1 MPTVSVILTTYNRD
15 RFLPEA
21 IQSILAQ
28 DYKDFEL
35 LLIDDGSTDNTWEKI
50 QPYYHLLTYIRHTS
64 NKGISAAR
72 NTGISKSSGKFIC
85 FFDSDDL
92 WRNKKLSAQINF
104 LQRHSGYQIVYT
116 NETWLRN
123 GSWLNQKLKHKKFS
137 GYIFD
142 KLLPLCLI
150 SASSIMVA
158 RQILDQTGYFDESF
172 PACEDYDLWL
182 RIGCRF
188 PIGYLEDRLIIKRGG
203 HKDQLSQKFVGLD
216 KLRIKALVKVI
227 SQGDLTSLQM
237 KAAKEELKKKCMV
250 YAQGCL
256 KHKKEKERTFF
267 LSFSKKI
274 DSKMDTDDFQKL
286 LQSSFFL
293 HHTLKEK
300 KNAK

>member
-1 MPTVSVILTTYNRD
+1 MSTVSVILTTYNRD

-28 DYKDFEL
+28 DYQDFEL
-35 LLIDDGSTDNTWEKI
+35 FLIDDGSTDNTWKKI
-50 QPYYHLLTYIRHTS
+50 QPYHHLLTYIRHTS

-72 NTGISKSSGKFIC
+72 NTGIRNSSGKLIC
-85 FFDSDDL
+85 FLDSDDL
-92 WRNKKLSAQINF
+92 WENKKLSSQITF
-104 LQRHSGYQIVYT
+104 LQKNSGYQIVYT
-116 NETWLRN
+116 NETWLRD
-123 GSWLNQKLKHKKFS
+123 GSWLNQKSKHKKFS

-150 SASSIMVA
+150 SASSIMVS

-203 HKDQLSQKFVGLD
+203 HKDQLSQKYVGLD
-216 KLRIKALVKVI
+216 KLRIKALLKVI

-237 KAAKEELKKKCMV
+237 KAAKEALKKKCGV
-250 YAQGCL
+250 YGSGCL
-256 KHKKEKERTFF
+256 HHQKEDERTFF
-267 LSFSKKI
+267 LSIPEKI
-274 DSKMDTDDFQKL
+274 DSKIGTDDFQKL
-286 LQSSFFL
+286 LQSPFFL
-293 HHTLKEK
+293 HHTLKETE
-300 KNAK
+300 NAK